1 MDTTTQLALDL
12 QIPEQPAV
20 TRPPIN
26 QRLQEAARPDMV
38 QVAPG
43 RWAPRPGR
51 KAPDMTLATWQ
62 QNADGTYTPTPMTE
76 RMVKLTRKLTT
87 LLGFPGQFETI
98 RRLGRAGYVECIKL
112 TPHIYM
118 LNLDS
123 WFGHMRRCAEDPD
136 FWDADGKNLRA
147 YRQAQGWIERDTRKE
162 ASGRKTVLSGRKTE
176 DGRRNAGGSLSAPAK
191 ASKRR

>member
-1 MDTTTQLALDL
+1 MPDTATQLALDI
-12 QIPEQPAV
+12 QIPVPPAADP
-20 TRPPIN
+20 RLPIN
-26 QRLQEAARPDMV
+26 QRLIEATRPDMI

-51 KAPDMTLATWQ
+51 KAPDVTLATWQ
-62 QNADGTYTPTPMTE
+62 ANADGTYTPTPICE

-87 LLGFPGQFETI
+87 MLGFPGQFETI

-123 WFGHMRRCAEDPD
+123 WFGHLRRCAEDPD
-136 FWDADGKNLRA
+136 FWDQDGKNLRA
-147 YRQAQGWIERDTRKE
+147 YKQAQGWIDRDTRKE
-162 ASGRKTVLSGRKTE
+162 SSG
-176 DGRRNAGGSLSAPAK
+176 
-191 ASKRR
+191 SKRKHGHGTPCPKKGRS